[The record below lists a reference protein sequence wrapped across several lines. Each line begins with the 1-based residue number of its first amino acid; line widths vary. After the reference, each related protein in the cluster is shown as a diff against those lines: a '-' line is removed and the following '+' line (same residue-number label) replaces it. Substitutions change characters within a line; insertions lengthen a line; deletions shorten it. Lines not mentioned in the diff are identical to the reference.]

1 MGYALVLA
9 RFIRVS
15 GMKLLLAIADEQ
27 ALAMILFSN
36 ILTILLMVGIGL
48 IVLWKSGIEIRSLT
62 RVSGKAN
69 EPA

>member
-1 MGYALVLA
+1 
-9 RFIRVS
+9 
-15 GMKLLLAIADEQ
+15 MKLLLGVADKQ

-48 IVLWKSGIEIRSLT
+48 IVLRKSGNEIRSLT
-62 RVSGKAN
+62 RLSGKAD